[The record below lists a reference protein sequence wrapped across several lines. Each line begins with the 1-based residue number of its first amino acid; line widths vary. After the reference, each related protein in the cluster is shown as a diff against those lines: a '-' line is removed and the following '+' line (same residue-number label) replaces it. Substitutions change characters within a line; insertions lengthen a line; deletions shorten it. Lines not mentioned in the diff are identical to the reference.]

1 MRGEA
6 KQLEQIDE
14 KLPLVEE
21 IRYNSSKT
29 KSLNLQNEVT
39 KLESTLNSERQVI
52 KKVLS
57 YDQSIGDYSKQKVAK
72 KSDLEKNN
80 NEISRLN
87 SDLKKTELDLQ
98 NEIDSKA
105 NLENYLNLNEK
116 DKDLENLLL
125 LTKKKTTAFS
135 KQRRS

>member
-1 MRGEA
+1 M
-6 KQLEQIDE
+6 
-14 KLPLVEE
+14 
-21 IRYNSSKT
+21 
-29 KSLNLQNEVT
+29 T

-125 LTKKKTTAFS
+125 LTKEKNNSFLKTTA
-135 KQRRS
+135 KLKE